1 MSADPRPGAPVTPS
15 VTPSGSAADAD
26 ADAIVAFAAHCR
38 RLGLRVPVAS
48 TVVLTEALAALTDG
62 SPAVTPDSLRWAAR
76 PVLASS
82 RADLA
87 LVDLAVDSY
96 FAGTDPRGGAP
107 VPAPPVRL
115 VLDEEDDDGA
125 PAADED
131 DREPRDAIV
140 VRWSAAEALHHRD
153 FAECSAVER
162 DELDRLIDDLRV
174 RRPQR
179 RSHRHRPSTARTG
192 PLALRPTIADA
203 LRHGGEPVRLH
214 RTRRVDRARPLVL
227 LVDISGSMEPY
238 SRALL
243 RFGHALARTGGGVE
257 VFALG
262 TRLTRLTEPLARRDP
277 DEALGAA
284 SDAVADWSGGTRL
297 GDTLRELGDT
307 WSRRGVTRGATVVIV
322 SDGWDRGDPDELGSQ
337 MARLSRVAHRIVWVN
352 PLKASPGYAPL
363 ARGMAAALPHVDD
376 FVEGHSLESLERLAE
391 LVAT

>member
-1 MSADPRPGAPVTPS
+1 MSADPRPGVPVTPS
-15 VTPSGSAADAD
+15 VTPSGSAAD

-131 DREPRDAIV
+131 DREPRDEIV

-192 PLALRPTIADA
+192 PLALRPTSPTPSVTAGNPSGCTGPDGSTGSGPSCSSSTSA
-203 LRHGGEPVRLH
+203 VRWSPTAG
-214 RTRRVDRARPLVL
+214 RCCGSGTRSRARVGESRCSR
-227 LVDISGSMEPY
+227 SGPG
-238 SRALL
+238 SRA
-243 RFGHALARTGGGVE
+243 
-257 VFALG
+257 
-262 TRLTRLTEPLARRDP
+262 
-277 DEALGAA
+277 
-284 SDAVADWSGGTRL
+284 
-297 GDTLRELGDT
+297 
-307 WSRRGVTRGATVVIV
+307 
-322 SDGWDRGDPDELGSQ
+322 
-337 MARLSRVAHRIVWVN
+337 
-352 PLKASPGYAPL
+352 
-363 ARGMAAALPHVDD
+363 
-376 FVEGHSLESLERLAE
+376 
-391 LVAT
+391 

>member
-1 MSADPRPGAPVTPS
+1 MSAVPSLASAVPPSAPP
-15 VTPSGSAADAD
+15 AD

-48 TVVLTEALAALTDG
+48 TVALTEALAVLTDG
-62 SPAVTPDSLRWAAR
+62 SPAVTPDSLRRAAR

-82 RADLA
+82 RDDLA

-96 FAGTDPRGGAP
+96 FAGTDPGRTTP

-115 VLDEEDDDGA
+115 VLDDEDDDGA
-125 PAADED
+125 ALAADED
-131 DREPRDAIV
+131 DREPRDDIV
-140 VRWSAAEALHHRD
+140 VRWSATEALRHRD
-153 FAECSAVER
+153 FAECSPAER

-192 PLALRPTIADA
+192 PLALRRTVADA

-214 RTRRVDRARPLVL
+214 RTRRVDRVRPLVL

-243 RFGHALARTGGGVE
+243 RFGHALVRTGPGVE

-262 TRLTRLTEPLARRDP
+262 TRLTRLTEQLARRDP

-284 SDAVADWSGGTRL
+284 SEAVADWSGGTRL

-307 WSRRGVTRGATVVIV
+307 WSRRGVTRGATVVML
-322 SDGWDRGDPDELGSQ
+322 SDGWDRGDPAELGSQ
-337 MARLSRVAHRIVWVN
+337 MARLSRVAHRVVWVN

-376 FVEGHSLESLERLAE
+376 FVEGHSLDSLERLARV
-391 LVAT
+391 VAT